1 MPAKPAEE
9 LTQLEASLLSIAARL
24 LAAVR
29 YVSENPPLPEKWTY
43 SNEKVMDEL
52 VSAYM
57 LLSYY

>member
-9 LTQLEASLLSIAARL
+9 LTQLEASLLTIAARL

-29 YVSENPPLPEKWTY
+29 YVLENPPLPKKWAY
-43 SNEKVMDEL
+43 LNEKVMDKL